1 MIMIE
6 NFSDRLRIVIA
17 AGAMFGLVVA
27 PGSASLAGEIA
38 VKAPVAD
45 PLLVIEVT
53 QDQQISPQRA
63 MTGTGKSAGA
73 AAGQSTGN
81 KRGFLN
87 TTVII
92 GVVIAGATVA
102 VALKA
107 TGDDDSISPTTTT
120 N

>member
-6 NFSDRLRIVIA
+6 KFSDHLRIVIA
-17 AGAMFGLVVA
+17 AGAVFGLLIA
-27 PGSASLAGEIA
+27 PGSASFAGEITA
-38 VKAPVAD
+38 KALVAD
-45 PLLVIEVT
+45 PIPVIEVT

-92 GVVIAGATVA
+92 GVVVAAATVA